1 MTHLNLHVSTVQS
14 FLPKNSLFHVFKKQ
28 FTGVWNLRYEFYGMF
43 QNSFRKNFG
52 KNFETNLR
60 CLIMNEHELCYRKN
74 YMRTKN
80 CKTPFLSE

>member
-1 MTHLNLHVSTVQS
+1 MFLKSNLWEAANWR
-14 FLPKNSLFHVFKKQ
+14 F
-28 FTGVWNLRYEFYGMF
+28 EFYGMF

-74 YMRTKN
+74 DMRTKN
-80 CKTPFLSE
+80 CQTPFLSDETP